1 MHEYLQHNA
10 THMYQSS
17 LEGIRHQILGL
28 RRTVEHW
35 LGRNAQTAVQQT
47 ARDHHRCIIKPL
59 LHRGSTHELQLKRE
73 VACAARAGD
82 RQLDL
87 AAVLVEGSLEGEGEE
102 EEEED
107 QRHHQEARRGQ
118 PSTTPALERIPEDEG
133 EQ

>member
-10 THMYQSS
+10 THRHQSS

-28 RRTVEHW
+28 LRTVEHW
-35 LGRNAQTAVQQT
+35 LGRIVQTVVQQT
-47 ARDHHRCIIKPL
+47 ARDHHRCITKPL

-87 AAVLVEGSLEGEGEE
+87 AAVLVEGSLE
-102 EEEED
+102 EEED
-107 QRHHQEARRGQ
+107 QMHHQEERRGQ
-118 PSTTPALERIPEDEG
+118 PSTTPALERIPEDQG